1 LRLGGPIMPAAVGS
15 IGGEDRWGLDTAQI
29 EVSRDGTAVIY
40 KDQAGIERMRDE
52 GQRIALASAKD
63 EDAMIAAL
71 TLAAKRYGGEVYITG
86 DEEFRKRAAEECQ
99 RRGIEVANLELK
111 TAKRSQAIDSGLDR

>member
-29 EVSRDGTAVIY
+29 EVSRDGTSIIY
-40 KDQAGIERMRDE
+40 KDEAGKERMRDE
-52 GQRIALASAKD
+52 GQRIELASAKD
-63 EDAMIAAL
+63 DDAMMAAL
-71 TLAAKRYGGEVYITG
+71 TMAAKRFGGEVYITG
-86 DEEFRKRAAEECQ
+86 DEEFRLRAAAECQ

-111 TAKRSQAIDSGLDR
+111 TAKRSQMIDGGLGR